1 MPEQMPVKMK
11 VRTLFLSVSS
21 VLFLSFSV
29 SSHAEDTVSFGSFEY
44 IEPAKPVTQ
53 TAPTEQEQYVHQAS
67 SLTLQPTSQ
76 IDSTPLSIDQNTSV
90 TTINADLWERIRIGF
105 QLAELDSELV
115 QEHENWYASRP
126 AYMQRMIERSQRYLY
141 HIVDEVEK
149 RGMPTEIALLP
160 MIESAFNPVAYSTSH
175 ASGIWQFIPSTGKN
189 FGLSQNGLYDG
200 RRDILAATDA
210 ALDYL
215 EKLYGMFGSWEL
227 ALAAYNWGEGSVSRA
242 QAKNR
247 VQGLPTDYLSLRM
260 PPETRNYVPKLMA
273 IKNIVGNPA
282 AYGLA
287 LNSIPN
293 KPYFSTVKISQH
305 MDSSVA
311 AQLAGMPMN
320 EFVALNPGYK
330 KSLLAGSGKPTLL
343 LPVDKVDSFH
353 VNLENHEGAL
363 SSWQAYA
370 PRRGET
376 LDSIAKRFGTSVAR
390 LKDINAIPPKSR
402 AAQPQTLLVPRA
414 SSSTPAQE
422 LAFVAPSY
430 EPEAPASS
438 KATHTVSKGDT
449 VASIARRYDMSI
461 AELKSR
467 NKLKSDKLSKGQ
479 KLTVLAAAS
488 PVKAPPATSN
498 KASKE
503 KLVVAKADTDKSD
516 KSNKKRSHY
525 VIQRGD
531 TVYSIARRFNVAVN
545 DLQRWN
551 NIPASNHLQP
561 GSKLTVYT

>member
-1 MPEQMPVKMK
+1 MPDQTKT
-11 VRTLFLSVSS
+11 RALFLSVSS
-21 VLFLSFSV
+21 ILLLFFSAI
-29 SSHAEDTVSFGSFEY
+29 SHAESVDSFEMF
-44 IEPAKPVTQ
+44 EPATQ
-53 TAPTEQEQYVHQAS
+53 AAPSAQEEQTPDFS
-67 SLTLQPTSQ
+67 SKQ
-76 IDSTPLSIDQNTSV
+76 IDSLALSIDPGAS
-90 TTINADLWERIRIGF
+90 NADLWERIRIGF

-141 HIVDEVEK
+141 HIVAEVEK

-247 VQGLPTDYLSLRM
+247 ALGLPTDYLSLRM

-273 IKNIVGNPA
+273 VKNIVDNPA
-282 AYGLA
+282 AFGLA

-293 KPYFSTVKISQH
+293 KPHFASVKLNQH

-311 AQLAGMPMN
+311 ARLANMPAD
-320 EFVALNPGYK
+320 EFFALNPGYK
-330 KSLLAGSGKPTLL
+330 KPLLAGNGKPTLL

-353 VNLENHEGAL
+353 ANLENHEGAL
-363 SSWQAYA
+363 SSWQAYS
-370 PRRGET
+370 PQRGERWE
-376 LDSIAKRFGTSVAR
+376 SIAKRFGITVAR

-414 SSSTPAQE
+414 SSSTPVQE

-430 EPEAPASS
+430 EPEAPASH
-438 KATHTVSKGDT
+438 KTTHTVSKGDT
-449 VASIARRYDMSI
+449 VASIAKRYDMSV

-488 PVKAPPATSN
+488 PVKATPATSN

-516 KSNKKRSHY
+516 PSNKKRSHY

>member
-1 MPEQMPVKMK
+1 MPDQMPVKMK
-11 VRTLFLSVSS
+11 VLTLFLSVSS
-21 VLFLSFSV
+21 ALFLSFSIPA
-29 SSHAEDTVSFGSFEY
+29 HAEEATSFGSFEY
-44 IEPAKPVTQ
+44 VEPAKPVTQ
-53 TAPTEQEQYVHQAS
+53 AAPAEQEQYVHQAP
-67 SLTLQPTSQ
+67 SLTLQPASQ
-76 IDSTPLSIDQNTSV
+76 LDPITLSIDENTSI
-90 TTINADLWERIRIGF
+90 TTANTDLWARIRIGF

-242 QAKNR
+242 MAKNR
-247 VQGLPTDYLSLRM
+247 ALGLPTDYLSLRM

-273 IKNIVGNPA
+273 VKNIVGNPA

-293 KPYFSTVKISQH
+293 KPYFSTVKISKQ

-311 AQLAGMPMN
+311 AQLAGMPMD

-363 SSWQAYA
+363 SSWQAYV
-370 PRRGET
+370 PQRGES
-376 LDSIAKRFGTSVAR
+376 LNSIAKRFGISVAR
-390 LKDINAIPPKSR
+390 LKDINAIPQKSR
-402 AAQPQTLLVPRA
+402 AAQPQTLLVPKGH
-414 SSSTPAQE
+414 SQE
-422 LAFVAPSY
+422 LAFVAPSF
-430 EPEAPASS
+430 EPEASTTS
-438 KATHTVSKGDT
+438 RKATHTVSKGDT

-479 KLTVLAAAS
+479 KLTVLAAAT
-488 PVKAPPATSN
+488 PVKAAAATSSN
-498 KASKE
+498 ASKE
-503 KLVVAKADTDKSD
+503 KLVVAKLSSDKTD

-531 TVYSIARRFNVAVN
+531 TVYSIARRFNVAVD

-551 NIPASNHLQP
+551 NIPASYHLQP